1 MTFDK
6 PAKCHHRTDC
16 RLCLS
21 KNVELVIPFKDTP
34 LAEKYVYEVPEIPQP
49 LFPVNLYL
57 CNCCGH
63 VQLLDV
69 IDPEYLWS
77 NYTYHSGQT
86 QGIIDHFEVV
96 SSKILSDYEFGT
108 NKFVIDVGSN
118 DGTFLNFFK
127 REGFKVLGIDPATE
141 IAAKATK
148 NGIETIPTLMDLRQ
162 GTDIANTYGQAGLVT
177 AFNVFAHADDMIGL
191 VKGIH
196 AILDKEGLFVFEVS
210 YLLDIIQKMLIGTI
224 FHEHLCNHSLSPL
237 KLFLETHGL
246 EIIDVEHVS
255 IQGGS
260 LIGYAQHIDGPRK
273 IKPSVLKVI
282 RAEESYNLHEMSTM
296 EKFVSRMNEMKE
308 QVATI
313 VVSCKE
319 SGKSIMGYGAARSGP
334 MLITQFSLN
343 KEIEYIFDD
352 HPQKKGM
359 LTPGDYIKVL
369 PTADIENKKPGA
381 IFILAWIHADKII
394 RKHKQYLEKGGIFV
408 TLTPEIK
415 VITLENY
422 SEYE

>member
-127 REGFKVLGIDPATE
+127 REGCKVLGIDPATE

-148 NGIETIPTLMDLRQ
+148 NGIETIPT
-162 GTDIANTYGQAGLVT
+162 
-177 AFNVFAHADDMIGL
+177 
-191 VKGIH
+191 
-196 AILDKEGLFVFEVS
+196 
-210 YLLDIIQKMLIGTI
+210 
-224 FHEHLCNHSLSPL
+224 
-237 KLFLETHGL
+237 
-246 EIIDVEHVS
+246 
-255 IQGGS
+255 
-260 LIGYAQHIDGPRK
+260 
-273 IKPSVLKVI
+273 
-282 RAEESYNLHEMSTM
+282 
-296 EKFVSRMNEMKE
+296 
-308 QVATI
+308 
-313 VVSCKE
+313 
-319 SGKSIMGYGAARSGP
+319 
-334 MLITQFSLN
+334 
-343 KEIEYIFDD
+343 
-352 HPQKKGM
+352 
-359 LTPGDYIKVL
+359 
-369 PTADIENKKPGA
+369 
-381 IFILAWIHADKII
+381 
-394 RKHKQYLEKGGIFV
+394 
-408 TLTPEIK
+408 
-415 VITLENY
+415 
-422 SEYE
+422 